1 MEFNLIE
8 TRYKS
13 SGKRIIIID
22 QEGVIPMREIN
33 GQNEPTPEA
42 IKALDHV
49 SSIPQ
54 NIVFVISS
62 ESKTQMHQWY
72 SKKAPKLGL
81 AAENGFFWRWT
92 SLNKTDKEWTKLIEI
107 DDL

>member
-1 MEFNLIE
+1 
-8 TRYKS
+8 
-13 SGKRIIIID
+13 
-22 QEGVIPMREIN
+22 MREID
-33 GQNEPTPEA
+33 GQPEPTSEV
-42 IKALDHV
+42 IKALDLI
-49 SSIPQ
+49 SNIPQ

-62 ESKTQMHQWY
+62 ESKMHMHKWY

-92 SLNKTDKEWTKLIEI
+92 SQNQSENDWNKLIEI

>member
-1 MEFNLIE
+1 
-8 TRYKS
+8 
-13 SGKRIIIID
+13 
-22 QEGVIPMREIN
+22 MREIN

-42 IKALDHV
+42 IKALDLV
-49 SSIPQ
+49 SSIPE

-62 ESKTQMHQWY
+62 ESRKHMHNWY
-72 SKKAPKLGL
+72 SKKASKLGL

-92 SLNKTDKEWTKLIEI
+92 STDKSEQDWNKLIEI

>member
-1 MEFNLIE
+1 
-8 TRYKS
+8 
-13 SGKRIIIID
+13 
-22 QEGVIPMREIN
+22 MREIN

-62 ESKTQMHQWY
+62 ESKAQMHQWY